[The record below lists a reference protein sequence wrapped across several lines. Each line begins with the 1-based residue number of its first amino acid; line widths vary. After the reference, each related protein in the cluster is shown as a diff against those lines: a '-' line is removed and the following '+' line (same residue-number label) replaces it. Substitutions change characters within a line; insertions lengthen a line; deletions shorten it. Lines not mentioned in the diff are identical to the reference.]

1 MNMEMEIMILDL
13 KGVNEMEKINRDLK
27 DRFENKFKSVIFYV
41 ERMVGVVYF
50 LDRISVFF
58 VFKLSLIVDG
68 KIVKLVFVFLI
79 WVLFYF
85 VFGYSFKDKDVDV
98 LVSCFVDNEEL
109 KYFFRFVEK
118 YVLWVR
124 NIYIV
129 ING

>member
-1 MNMEMEIMILDL
+1 M
-13 KGVNEMEKINRDLK
+13 
-27 DRFENKFKSVIFYV
+27 IFYV

-85 VFGYSFKDKDVDV
+85 VFGYSFKDNDVDV
-98 LVSCFVDNEEL
+98 LVSRFVDNEEL
-109 KYFFRFVEK
+109 KYFFRFVEI

>member
-27 DRFENKFKSVIFYV
+27 DCFENKFKSVIFYV

-85 VFGYSFKDKDVDV
+85 VFGYSFKDNDVDV
-98 LVSCFVDNEEL
+98 LVSRFVDNEEL